1 MFIIDGWAMALSHW
15 GAISKCKKKAS
26 ENVKARDKERE
37 IDACKKQS
45 QKHPI
50 QDISVRV
57 QTEKWNHLEIQI

>member
-1 MFIIDGWAMALSHW
+1 MAGPWLLATEVLLAN
-15 GAISKCKKKAS
+15 GRKAS